1 MERTATEE
9 KNKTVEWSAL
19 LETALTAPGRMGD
32 TYNRFANYSFGNQI
46 LLLMQGVN
54 EPVAGFQRWKKL
66 GRQVQRGSKAKQI
79 LAPIVYK
86 ERNDKGVLEPHVKG
100 FKLANVLFTLS
111 QTEGDELPPYEPPEW
126 SRELAL
132 ANLAITE
139 VAFEAVNGNMQ
150 GYSIGNEIAINPL
163 AAYPLKTTI
172 HELGH
177 VVLKHTLV
185 DPEALVER
193 HRGIGE
199 FQAESTALLTMNE
212 LGAIDQMDQ
221 AESRAYIHHW
231 LKGKQ
236 PSDGQIKD
244 VFTATDKILKA
255 GRSKPEENE

>member
-1 MERTATEE
+1 VSESLPPLD
-9 KNKTVEWSAL
+9 KTVKWAAM
-19 LETALTAPGRMGD
+19 LETALTAPSKMGE
-32 TYNRFANYSFGNQI
+32 TYSRFSNYSFGNQI

-79 LAPIVYK
+79 LAPIVYQ

-111 QTEGDELPPYEPPEW
+111 QTEGDELPPYESPEW

-139 VAFEAVNGNMQ
+139 VAFEAVNGNSQ
-150 GYSIGNEIAINPL
+150 GYSIGNEIAISPL
-163 AAYPLKTTI
+163 APYPLKTTI

-177 VVLKHTLV
+177 VVLKHTV
-185 DPEALVER
+185 IDQETTFER
-193 HRGIGE
+193 HRGISE

-212 LGAIDQMDQ
+212 IGAIDQMDQ
-221 AESRAYIHHW
+221 AESRAYIQHW
-231 LKGKQ
+231 LEGKK

-255 GRSKPEENE
+255 GKAIDVSTN